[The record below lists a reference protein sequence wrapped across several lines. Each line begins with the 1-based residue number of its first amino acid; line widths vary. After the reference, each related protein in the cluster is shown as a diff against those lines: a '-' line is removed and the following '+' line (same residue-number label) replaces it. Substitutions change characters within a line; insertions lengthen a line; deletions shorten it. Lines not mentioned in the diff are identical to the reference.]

1 MKKIRNIPITA
12 VGAGMLSIICAMFS
26 CTRDADEIF
35 FPALDAAQVTLSIQM
50 PGLPKGNS
58 ESEAQTRAMPADEGT
73 ISEVEVLL
81 FQTSGGNFIAS
92 YTGTNLQTDPTDASK
107 RTFTLKLEPGT
118 YDMMVLA
125 NSTGIISSAGLTAD
139 MTRAEVSEKLRLG
152 QSGKW
157 DITSSA
163 LFPFWGQLTN
173 AVIPKG
179 SASLGDIALNRAVA
193 KIDIAMSAAVESELT
208 LQTVSVYHWQSQMA
222 LIPDA
227 GTMQGD
233 EVIKASQTGTS
244 LSLVPASGKITYS
257 GEDIDNSE
265 SITSKIYLNETPNPG
280 VSAFPVM
287 PCLVVGGILEG
298 YTQPRYYRIDLY
310 SIGSDGTRNYRD
322 LLRNHHYTITLS
334 ELLTNGS
341 DDEEDAYRSTT
352 ASIETNIVDW
362 NESDMGDIIIKGPW
376 WLKVKPGEKEFP
388 KNSNRPTGGTR
399 AVSDPW
405 VDNTIEIETN
415 QPFWKID
422 MAAAVWSPAAQ
433 TGWLEFTPDDWNTG
447 STVEKVTVLLDENE
461 TGAPRS
467 VKVPVVTDNIVYELS
482 ITQTE
487 EEYVWLRVTDNR
499 GQESTTS
506 TDIIHLSY
514 PGDEEEGTIIVEWF
528 PEHLEIELDI
538 QDGDYRTNI
547 KFVPG
552 FEIKE
557 EKVTGGR
564 RVYHYRLEKFDKD
577 DFVAG
582 GTAYGKRDCFF
593 DFKAGNKT
601 HRMNITHLVTDFL
614 LDEYIYRM
622 DIPYTSEINY
632 NANVEVVSVE
642 DPYQILTPASRQAI
656 EDFNTNIPP
665 GTISDNIS
673 RSNFPVTLQPTS
685 ADLDGKTATITVRP
699 KDFHHLM
706 SKPIK
711 TIELEAYHL
720 QPNSYIVPPGGS
732 VHIPVRKAYRAWSQY
747 PMNSRLDD
755 SGPMSCEVVWQ
766 DVNGLITE
774 VSLTPAH
781 SQKDIDSEIF
791 VRTSN
796 NEGNAVVALK
806 MGNDIVWS
814 WHIWVTAYQPSA
826 TGSYYRYPNAEGTV
840 ITTFMDRNLGALT
853 NNHDNE
859 NNRRKSQG
867 LLYQYGRKDPFPA
880 AQNIRD
886 STKRHFADNHIPV
899 YPPGIFNSA
908 PLQTS
913 LSEVQSIAYSIANPT
928 THISANAAPFW
939 WSNRQIE
946 WRVSSNDVYYKNE
959 FDPCPEGWN
968 LANINQAW
976 GTVNLT
982 GNNQFFI
989 PRPNKNTSDP
999 DNDVV
1004 DFGYTRFDG
1013 YYMPSTGFI
1022 NGDGYYQW
1030 VGYFASS
1037 YNMMMSGS
1045 AGYHRGQAIY
1055 ADYTATSTVTRY
1067 SGQDY
1072 VRTLPVRCSRLD

>member
-1 MKKIRNIPITA
+1 MKKIRNIPIQT
-12 VGAGMLSIICAMFS
+12 GFLGMLAVIIAMFS
-26 CTRDADEIF
+26 CTRDADVIL
-35 FPALDAAQVTLSIQM
+35 PTAPDTAQVTLSIQV
-50 PGLPKGNS
+50 PGLPGK
-58 ESEAQTRAMPADEGT
+58 ESDGETDTRAMPADEAT

-81 FQTSGGNFIAS
+81 FQASGGNFIAS
-92 YTGTNLQTDPTDASK
+92 YTGTDLKIDPGDASK

-118 YDMMVLA
+118 YDLMVLA
-125 NSTGIISSAGLTAD
+125 NSSAIIGSAGLTAD
-139 MTRAEVSEKLRLG
+139 MTRAEVSENLLLA

-157 DITSSA
+157 DIAGSA
-163 LFPFWGQLTN
+163 LFPFWGQLLN
-173 AVIPKG
+173 ATIPKG
-179 SASLGDIALNRAVA
+179 NATLGDISLSRAVA
-193 KIDIAMSAAVESELT
+193 KIDMVMSAAVKAEFT

-233 EVIKASQTGTS
+233 EVIEATQTGSS
-244 LSLVPASGKITYS
+244 LTLVPASGKIIYS
-257 GEDIDNSE
+257 GNDIDNGE

-280 VSAFPVM
+280 VSDFPVM

-298 YTQPRYYRIDLY
+298 YTQPRYYHVDLY

-341 DDEEDAYRSTT
+341 DDEEDAYLSTT

-362 NESDMGDIIIKGPW
+362 NESDMGDVIIKGPW

-388 KNSNRPTGGTR
+388 KNSNRPADVTR
-399 AVSDPW
+399 ALSDPW
-405 VDNTIEIETN
+405 TDNTIEIETN
-415 QPFWKID
+415 QPSWSID
-422 MAAAVWSPAAQ
+422 MSAAVWNPTEQ
-433 TGWLEFTPDDWNTG
+433 TNWLEFTPDDWQTG
-447 STVEKVTVLLDENE
+447 ATVEKVTVLLDENE

-467 VKVPVVTDNIVYELS
+467 VKVPVVTEHITYELS

-487 EEYVWLRVTDNR
+487 EEYVWLKVTDNK
-499 GQESTTS
+499 GNESNTMTS
-506 TDIIHLSY
+506 IIQYSY
-514 PGDEEEGTIIVEWF
+514 PEDEEEGTIIVEWF

-538 QDGDYRTNI
+538 QDGDYGTNI

-642 DPYQILTPASRQAI
+642 DPYQILTTASRQAI
-656 EDFNTNIPP
+656 ENFTTNIPP
-665 GTISDNIS
+665 GTFSDNIS
-673 RSNFPVTLQPTS
+673 RSSFPVDLVPTS
-685 ADLDGKTATITVRP
+685 AELDGKKATITVRP
-699 KDFHHLM
+699 KDSHHLM
-706 SKPIK
+706 STPNK
-711 TIELEAYHL
+711 TIEIEAYHL
-720 QPNSYIVPPGGS
+720 QPNSYIVPPGES
-732 VHIPVRKAYRAWSQY
+732 VHIPVRKAYRAWSQD

-826 TGSYYRYPNAEGTV
+826 TGSYYRYPNTEGTV

-859 NNRRKSQG
+859 NNRRRSQG
-867 LLYQYGRKDPFPA
+867 FLYQYGRKDPFPA
-880 AQNIRD
+880 AQN
-886 STKRHFADNHIPV
+886 
-899 YPPGIFNSA
+899 
-908 PLQTS
+908 
-913 LSEVQSIAYSIANPT
+913 
-928 THISANAAPFW
+928 
-939 WSNRQIE
+939 
-946 WRVSSNDVYYKNE
+946 
-959 FDPCPEGWN
+959 
-968 LANINQAW
+968 
-976 GTVNLT
+976 
-982 GNNQFFI
+982 
-989 PRPNKNTSDP
+989 
-999 DNDVV
+999 
-1004 DFGYTRFDG
+1004 
-1013 YYMPSTGFI
+1013 
-1022 NGDGYYQW
+1022 
-1030 VGYFASS
+1030 
-1037 YNMMMSGS
+1037 
-1045 AGYHRGQAIY
+1045 
-1055 ADYTATSTVTRY
+1055 
-1067 SGQDY
+1067 
-1072 VRTLPVRCSRLD
+1072 